1 MSRQTQATLAA
12 LVGMLVGLGVLA
24 GVVLWLTGDDG
35 GASAPVAP
43 ATSEAVETDTGELVP
58 TDLPPAE
65 EIEVITVGGF
75 PNAVAV
81 GAGGVWVVRDG
92 RRLIR
97 VDPVT
102 GAIVAKIGAGDELG
116 SERPCGVAVAKDA
129 VWVTTVS
136 GNLVRINPKTNRF
149 SRTIDL
155 DEAACVAFGAG
166 AVWVTAPNAGTVT
179 RIDPATGAVVAVIEV
194 GGYPQ
199 GIAVG
204 FRGVWVASGNP
215 PSGVNGAV
223 TRIDPRTNEAVS
235 VIPVPDVPEYV
246 VAGAGA
252 VWVTAET
259 GTIRRIEPGTN
270 ALLDPPIAI
279 AETGRTLVAVG
290 GDSVW
295 ALVMSGPDSLG
306 AAVEVDPRTEEVV
319 GESVEL
325 DKAPLGMAFGAGALW
340 VANYESGTVTRHVP

>member
-149 SRTIDL
+149 S
-155 DEAACVAFGAG
+155 
-166 AVWVTAPNAGTVT
+166 PNAGTVT

-199 GIAVG
+199 GIAAG

>member
-1 MSRQTQATLAA
+1 MSRQTKATLAA
-12 LVGMLVGLGVLA
+12 LVGMVIGLGVLA
-24 GVVLWLTGDDG
+24 GVVLWLTDDDG

-43 ATSEAVETDTGELVP
+43 ATSELVETDTGELVP
-58 TDLPPAE
+58 TDLPPVE

-81 GAGGVWVVRDG
+81 GAGGVWVARDG

-97 VDPVT
+97 IDPVT

-116 SERPCGVAVAKDA
+116 SERPCGVAASKDA

-136 GNLVRINPKTNRF
+136 GNLVRINPTTTPSPRP
-149 SRTIDL
+149 IHPPPP
-155 DEAACVAFGAG
+155 ACGACGAG
-166 AVWVTAPNAGTVT
+166 PGGVPAPHAGTVT
-179 RIDPATGAVVAVIEV
+179 RIDPATGTVVAVIEV

-199 GIAVG
+199 GLAVG
-204 FRGVWVASGNP
+204 FRAVWVASGNP

-223 TRIDPRTNEAVS
+223 TRVDPRTNEAVA

-246 VAGAGA
+246 AAGAGA

-270 ALLDPPIAI
+270 ALLDPPIEV

-290 GDSVW
+290 EDTVW

-306 AAVEVDPRTEEVV
+306 TAVEVDPRTEEVV
-319 GESVEL
+319 GEPVEL
-325 DKAPLGMAFGAGALW
+325 GKGPLGMAFGAGTLW
-340 VANYESGTVTRHVP
+340 VANYESGTLTRHVP